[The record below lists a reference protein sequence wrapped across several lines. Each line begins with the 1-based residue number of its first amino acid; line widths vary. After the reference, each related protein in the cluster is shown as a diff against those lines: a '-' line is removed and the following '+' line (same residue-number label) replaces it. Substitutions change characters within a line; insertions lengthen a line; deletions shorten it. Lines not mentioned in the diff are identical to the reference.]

1 MSPSQASSDDFPRLI
16 GAENFDVWKT
26 RVCAA
31 LGGKHILGYV
41 KQLDY
46 DGVSED
52 ESEESAS
59 DMSDDDDPPKVIKDA
74 EVDSDAVDYEESDDE
89 LKPPSDSDD
98 DSGAS
103 SDGSIKR
110 KNLPAVR
117 PFNSREARRARKRTK
132 KEKPQ
137 PLSQRER
144 RCQEAKTKAFL
155 MKMMDNIHVR
165 LVKNLTTSYE
175 IFNYICQK
183 YEEAAF
189 HSDPYFIQHYLME
202 IKYEEGSDL
211 TEFFLKLE
219 NAMKAASEA
228 TESVMTEG
236 QKSIYL
242 FHSMPKS
249 WKDDLH
255 IWKGQRKYIP
265 YEDLK
270 QSIEGKVRDLQAQ
283 ERYTLAKGTPETSTT
298 KGERALVATG
308 PPASHAQ
315 NRNDSII

>member
-16 GAENFDVWKT
+16 GVENFDVWKT

-31 LGGKHILGYV
+31 LDGTHLLGYV

-59 DMSDDDDPPKVIKDA
+59 DMPDDDDPPKVTKDA

-117 PFNSREARRARKRTK
+117 PFNSREARRARKRTT

-144 RCQEAKTKAFL
+144 RRQEAKTKA
-155 MKMMDNIHVR
+155 
-165 LVKNLTTSYE
+165 
-175 IFNYICQK
+175 
-183 YEEAAF
+183 
-189 HSDPYFIQHYLME
+189 
-202 IKYEEGSDL
+202 
-211 TEFFLKLE
+211 
-219 NAMKAASEA
+219 
-228 TESVMTEG
+228 
-236 QKSIYL
+236 
-242 FHSMPKS
+242 
-249 WKDDLH
+249 
-255 IWKGQRKYIP
+255 
-265 YEDLK
+265 
-270 QSIEGKVRDLQAQ
+270 
-283 ERYTLAKGTPETSTT
+283 
-298 KGERALVATG
+298 
-308 PPASHAQ
+308 
-315 NRNDSII
+315 